1 MKKHVWAEAALLV
14 ALPLGGAW
22 YFWHGYVLIAV
33 ALMAAAFA
41 FIVGSQICARREIRQ
56 KQQQLKG
63 SAERDGRYLAEH
75 INHFGQLQPSPRGEL
90 PAEFLRHLEALL
102 SEARDQSRSRSSSP
116 APISS
121 LILRPSS
128 QAIRHSSIAKQ
139 EQKEKPLDE
148 IAHCD
153 EPMKLVR
160 VIPKTE
166 ILPELKV
173 FKCSRCGHVKT
184 QEERAIE

>member
-1 MKKHVWAEAALLV
+1 MKKHVWTEAALLV

-33 ALMAAAFA
+33 ALMAPAFA

-90 PAEFLRHLEALL
+90 PAEILRHLEALL
-102 SEARDQSRSRSSSP
+102 SEASDESRSRSSSP

-128 QAIRHSSIAKQ
+128 QAIRHSSTAKQ

-184 QEERAIE
+184 QEEREIE

>member
-1 MKKHVWAEAALLV
+1 V
-14 ALPLGGAW
+14 
-22 YFWHGYVLIAV
+22 
-33 ALMAAAFA
+33 
-41 FIVGSQICARREIRQ
+41 SC
-56 KQQQLKG
+56 
-63 SAERDGRYLAEH
+63 
-75 INHFGQLQPSPRGEL
+75 PR
-90 PAEFLRHLEALL
+90 L
-102 SEARDQSRSRSSSP
+102 ST
-116 APISS
+116 
-121 LILRPSS
+121 
-128 QAIRHSSIAKQ
+128 AKQ

>member
-1 MKKHVWAEAALLV
+1 MKKHVWTEAALLV

-41 FIVGSQICARREIRQ
+41 FIVGSQICTRREIRQ

-102 SEARDQSRSRSSSP
+102 SEASDESRSRSSSP

-128 QAIRHSSIAKQ
+128 QAIRHSSTAKQ

-166 ILPELKV
+166 ILPGLKV

-184 QEERAIE
+184 QEEREIE